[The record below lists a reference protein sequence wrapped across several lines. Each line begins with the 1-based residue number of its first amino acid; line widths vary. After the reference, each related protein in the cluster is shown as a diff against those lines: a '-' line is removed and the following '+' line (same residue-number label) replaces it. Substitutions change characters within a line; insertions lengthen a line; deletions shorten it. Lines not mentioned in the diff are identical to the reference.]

1 MAKDLTHVDRRSSES
16 LSIKIFPTL
25 NIPRM
30 DSSTTTVYSKVSPE
44 EHQYRYRR
52 WTGRATVCY
61 STVHCMQYDYE
72 CCTHATSVGKNLFL
86 LQGRIMLGVHWQHL
100 AASAC
105 MIIITWL
112 LYAAMVVPFLHE
124 QQLYSVSIS
133 LCTINLTLL
142 LCTAT
147 CDPGI
152 LPRRRSQL
160 HEAVQ
165 SETYLLKTQFCRICN
180 IVRPSR
186 ARHCK
191 FCDNCVDIFDH
202 HCPVSALHL
211 LYLTG

>member
-1 MAKDLTHVDRRSSES
+1 
-16 LSIKIFPTL
+16 
-25 NIPRM
+25 
-30 DSSTTTVYSKVSPE
+30 
-44 EHQYRYRR
+44 
-52 WTGRATVCY
+52 
-61 STVHCMQYDYE
+61 
-72 CCTHATSVGKNLFL
+72 
-86 LQGRIMLGVHWQHL
+86 MLGVHWQHL
-100 AASAC
+100 VASAC
-105 MIIITWL
+105 MIVMTWL
-112 LYAAMVVPFLHE
+112 LYMVMVVPFLHEEE

-152 LPRRRSQL
+152 LPRRRSEL
-160 HEAVQ
+160 HEAVR

-202 HCPVSALHL
+202 HCPVRSAL
-211 LYLTG
+211 YLPTYLPRLTLPYWLDTDEMLMR